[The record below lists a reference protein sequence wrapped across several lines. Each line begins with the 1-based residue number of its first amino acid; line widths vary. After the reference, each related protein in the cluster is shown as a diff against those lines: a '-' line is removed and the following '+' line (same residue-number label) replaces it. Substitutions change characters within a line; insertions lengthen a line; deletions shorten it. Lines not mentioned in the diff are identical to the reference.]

1 MLATFF
7 APVEKFNYEFTC
19 FVNIKTSQLMCSAN
33 EDDWFLYESICCW
46 SVETE
51 LLLKHTFKFLVFLT
65 KQSSLHH
72 FFKCNFDPTSI
83 TRLVFVL
90 PFTIMDFVLCIFIC
104 FGIVDIL
111 TCFLPHWSLSIAP
124 LKISE
129 SQKFSYVFMG
139 YRKRPLSWNGLKW
152 LKKDR
157 NFLKLI

>member
-19 FVNIKTSQLMCSAN
+19 FDNIKTSQLMCSAN
-33 EDDWFLYESICCW
+33 EDNWFSYGSICRC
-46 SVETE
+46 SVDTE

-72 FFKCNFDPTSI
+72 FFKCNFDPSNI

-90 PFTIMDFVLCIFIC
+90 PFTIMDLVLCIFIC

-111 TCFLPHWSLSIAP
+111 TCFLPLVSFYSHPENIRKP
-124 LKISE
+124 E
-129 SQKFSYVFMG
+129 VFLCFHG
-139 YRKRPLSWNGLKW
+139 V
-152 LKKDR
+152 
-157 NFLKLI
+157 

>member
-65 KQSSLHH
+65 KQSGLHH
-72 FFKCNFDPTSI
+72 FLKCNFDPSNI

-90 PFTIMDFVLCIFIC
+90 PFTIMDLVLCIFIC

-111 TCFLPHWSLSIAP
+111 TCFLPLVSFYSPPENIRKP
-124 LKISE
+124 E
-129 SQKFSYVFMG
+129 VFLCFHG
-139 YRKRPLSWNGLKW
+139 V
-152 LKKDR
+152 
-157 NFLKLI
+157 